1 MDIKWLQP
9 KEYQE
14 PYNRLLNSLITL
26 LVPKSGDIIKPLL
39 IDYFK
44 KKNYFF
50 ETDLTKSL
58 SGNDLYDLFYQLKKV
73 PFNSAIQ
80 KILYI
85 IDQKENSW
93 SFYYTKVN
101 LIDKKIPEFVQYLT
115 HKIILEPKEIKSI
128 KKTNIFAIEYIIK
141 KNFDLLKGIK
151 IQETFENFKINS
163 IYVEIDK
170 VFSIV
175 KIKNKWFIYDDIEGL
190 IPINFTLTKNII
202 SFDQVKI
209 KDYLFC
215 FSNVKSCTLIYLKFK
230 DFEKKIIDPFKE
242 CDCKVDLGWRQVDSY
257 CLSDGICW
265 YDASLMALLIPL
277 KSRRL
282 FMDPISKKFNIP
294 KETLFPCKESVKS
307 KEKVEKIIEITK
319 VNAYKDGGSF
329 RVAFKAFYPL
339 ISKNERNVIDSKI
352 WYPIGVDIPFYHL
365 NKKITAVPNGID
377 PKTKIFVLEIFANKS
392 PVKIKSVFKQYELTA
407 IVIGISISGGGHA
420 VAFIKC
426 KGGWYFYDDNLAN
439 SGQNMI
445 QLKYTILDNIIDF
458 KPFTYKYS
466 YYSKYDINID
476 INKMTDD
483 DDICLIY
490 C

>member
-1 MDIKWLQP
+1 MVLKMDIKWVQP
-9 KEYQE
+9 KEYQV
-14 PYNRLLNSLITL
+14 PYNRLLNSLISL
-26 LVPKSGDIIKPLL
+26 LVPKSGDLIKPLL
-39 IDYFK
+39 INYFK
-44 KKNYFF
+44 KSNYFF
-50 ETDLTKSL
+50 ETDLTKPL
-58 SGNDLYDLFYQLKKV
+58 SENDLYDLFIQLKKV

-80 KILYI
+80 KMLYI

-101 LIDKKIPEFVQYLT
+101 LSDKKIPEFVQYLT

-128 KKTNIFAIEYIIK
+128 KKTNIFAIEYIIQ
-141 KNFDLLKGIK
+141 KNFNLLKDIK
-151 IQETFENFKINS
+151 IQETFENFKLNS

-202 SFDQVKI
+202 SFEQVKI

-257 CLSDGICW
+257 CLSPGICW

-319 VNAYKDGGSF
+319 VNAYKTGADF
-329 RVAFKAFYPL
+329 KDAFKAFYPL
-339 ISKNERNVIDSKI
+339 ISKNEQNVIDSEI
-352 WYPIGVDIPFYHL
+352 WYPIVSNIPFYL
-365 NKKITAVPNGID
+365 LDKKITAVPNGID
-377 PKTKIFVLEIFANKS
+377 PKTKIFVLKISSNKF

-407 IVIGISISGGGHA
+407 IFIGIPIKGGNHA
-420 VAFIKC
+420 VDFIKC
-426 KGGWYFYDDNLAN
+426 KDGWYLYDDNLAN

-458 KPFTYKYS
+458 KPFTYS
-466 YYSKYDINID
+466 YYSKYNINID
-476 INKMTDD
+476 INKVAN
-483 DDICLIY
+483 ICLIY